1 MSRKEAREGRHSAAA
16 AVWRISRIVLTIN
29 KLNFFTTHSLTQ
41 NEAVVPEP
49 EQVALLAVEREPLAD
64 QVAVGVE
71 VLGPDGRVVPLL
83 RHEELGEQVVLLL

>member
-1 MSRKEAREGRHSAAA
+1 M
-16 AVWRISRIVLTIN
+16 
-29 KLNFFTTHSLTQ
+29 
-41 NEAVVPEP
+41 PEP